1 MKYNIHV
8 TQAAERDMAN
18 AYDYI
23 DLVLKNPT
31 AADKLLDVAD
41 EKIGALAEFPHK
53 FEVVSDKLLSLWG
66 IRFTIVMNYL
76 AFYTVDDATQTV
88 HISLLWALFLLE
100 ENMIYDELIEELA
113 LTLLTKARYEG
124 CISVIDGFS
133 QCEEDKTRIEYP
145 VDAVMRIMPVGSGIW
160 PE

>member
-1 MKYNIHV
+1 MKYNIHI
-8 TQAAERDMAN
+8 THAAERDMAN

-88 HISLLWALFLLE
+88 HRRCFQPPLLPCDDLS
-100 ENMIYDELIEELA
+100 
-113 LTLLTKARYEG
+113 
-124 CISVIDGFS
+124 SVS
-133 QCEEDKTRIEYP
+133 AKTGR
-145 VDAVMRIMPVGSGIW
+145 G
-160 PE
+160 

>member
-31 AADKLLDVAD
+31 AADKLL
-41 EKIGALAEFPHK
+41 
-53 FEVVSDKLLSLWG
+53 SLWG
-66 IRFTIVMNYL
+66 IRFTIVINYL

-88 HISLLWALFLLE
+88 YIVRFLYGKSNWITILKTDAANGSLP
-100 ENMIYDELIEELA
+100 
-113 LTLLTKARYEG
+113 
-124 CISVIDGFS
+124 VFS
-133 QCEEDKTRIEYP
+133 
-145 VDAVMRIMPVGSGIW
+145 
-160 PE
+160 